1 MPLSFRV
8 ICYADFLWQYLPD
21 KVEIFK
27 DIAKST
33 VSFKETK
40 SHIVVSHWLNFIF

>member
-1 MPLSFRV
+1 MLH
-8 ICYADFLWQYLPD
+8 FLWQYVADD
-21 KVEIFK
+21 KVEIFKDKVEIIK

-40 SHIVVSHWLNFIF
+40 SHLTANYWLNFIY